1 MANRIDSLRI
11 ERLESIESLEK
22 CAEVLMEAYN
32 AEPWNDQWTKEKA
45 WEKLTCF
52 YNSPKFLGWMAIR
65 ENELVGACLGN
76 IEPYYIGD
84 YFYLKEMFVSVHS
97 QRQGIGSQL
106 MAALKAYLET
116 INIKTIILLTS
127 KDVFP
132 FDFYQKTDF
141 NIMQGMCV
149 MHFGPIE

>member
-1 MANRIDSLRI
+1 MENPSD
-11 ERLESIESLEK
+11 RLTIESIESIDSLDK

-32 AEPWNDQWTKEKA
+32 GEPWNDKWTKEKA
-45 WEKLTCF
+45 LEKLTCF

-65 ENELVGACLGN
+65 ENDVVGACLGN

-84 YFYLKEMFVSVHS
+84 YFHLKEMFVSVHS

-106 MAALKAYLET
+106 MAALKTHLES

-127 KDVFP
+127 QEAFT

-141 NIMQGMCV
+141 HIMPGMCV